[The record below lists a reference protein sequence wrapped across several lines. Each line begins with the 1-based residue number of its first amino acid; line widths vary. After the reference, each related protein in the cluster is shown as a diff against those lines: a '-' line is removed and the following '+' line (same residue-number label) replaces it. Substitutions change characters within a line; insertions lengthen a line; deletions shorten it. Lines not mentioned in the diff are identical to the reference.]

1 MGGVVKQC
9 NYTYAWNILEHARP
23 RPTCIPMTA
32 YIKNMSKISSV
43 TYGKACRKK
52 ITRPKNKGEKTFAF
66 KTAANN

>member
-9 NYTYAWNILEHARP
+9 NYTYAWNILEHARL

-52 ITRPKNKGEKTFAF
+52 SRDQKIKGKKTFAF